1 MLTKDDILPFLPPT
15 GNFLV
20 SFAFHNT
27 PMGETTIFF
36 SKIVIIMGNL
46 SSLFLIF
53 LYSIVMVS
61 GEICW

>member
-27 PMGETTIFF
+27 PMRETTNNGKSFLTFPYISIFYCH
-36 SKIVIIMGNL
+36 GQ
-46 SSLFLIF
+46 
-53 LYSIVMVS
+53 
-61 GEICW
+61 W